1 MRRISMKKIKDIL
14 KLRYIVELSFPKIAI
29 ATNTPKSTASD
40 YCKRFEITKYTI
52 EEFLEIDEDKIY
64 QLLFPERKETS
75 KKLLRPMPDMN
86 YIAKELSKRGVTF
99 TLLWQEYKEQHP
111 NGYGLSQFKEHY
123 SRYKK
128 KLNPTM
134 RQTYIAGE
142 KMFVDYSGLTVPVID
157 NITGEISKAQIF
169 VSVLGVSGYTFV
181 HATSSQ
187 KQEDFIK
194 SHVLAFEFYEGV
206 PKIMVPDNL
215 KSAVISNNK
224 KGIVINESYAEL
236 ARHYNC
242 AIEPARPRKP
252 QDKAK
257 AEQGVQAIQRWILAI
272 FRNRT
277 FFSVDEI
284 NQAINPLLD
293 IYNDK
298 IMKKLNKSRTQ
309 LFNED
314 EKQYLLDL
322 PANRYIYKEFKIA
335 TVNIDYHIELLKCFY
350 SVPFKYLKEKVDV
363 KYSTTLV
370 EIYHKSKLIATHPRL
385 RRMNDTSTLKEHM
398 PLNHQYQNEKI
409 NPQRLLNWA
418 VSIGSCA
425 KEFVQNR
432 LDTATYPV
440 KAYRSIIAILSLSKI
455 YGKLELNLALGY
467 ALSINAS
474 STKSVKSILSKKL
487 YMQSANNVTNTVLN
501 SHENIRGSDYY
512 K

>member
-1 MRRISMKKIKDIL
+1 MKKIKDIL
-14 KLRYIVELSFPKIAI
+14 KLRYIVELSFPKIAV
-29 ATNTPKSTASD
+29 ATNIPRSTASD
-40 YCKRFEITKYTI
+40 YCKRFEISKYTI
-52 EEFLEIDEDKIY
+52 DDFLEMDEDVIYKI
-64 QLLFPERKETS
+64 LFPEKRLAKSSDT
-75 KKLLRPMPDMN
+75 KRPMPDMN
-86 YIAKELSKRGVTF
+86 YLARELSKRGVTF

-111 NGYGLSQFKEHY
+111 DGYGLSQFKEHY
-123 SRYKK
+123 RRYKK
-128 KLNPTM
+128 RLNPTM

-142 KMFVDYSGLTVPVID
+142 KMFVDYSGLTVRVVD
-157 NITGEISKAQIF
+157 SKTGEITKAQIF

-181 HATSSQ
+181 HATPSQ

-224 KGIVINESYAEL
+224 KGLVINESYAEL

-257 AEQGVQAIQRWILAI
+257 AEQGVQSIQRWILAI

-298 IMKKLNKSRTQ
+298 VMKKLNKSRTQ

-314 EKQYLLDL
+314 EQQYLLEL

-350 SVPFKYLKEKVDV
+350 SVPFKYLKEKVDI

-385 RRMNDTSTLKEHM
+385 IRVSDTSTLKEHM
-398 PLNHQYQNEKI
+398 PLNHQYQNENMK
-409 NPQRLLNWA
+409 PQRLLNWA
-418 VSIGSCA
+418 TSIGISA
-425 KEFVQNR
+425 KEFVKNR
-432 LDTATYPV
+432 LDMEHYPV
-440 KAYRSIIAILSLSKI
+440 NVYKSVITILSKSKI
-455 YGKLELNLALGY
+455 YGNIELDLALGY
-467 ALSINAS
+467 ALSINA
-474 STKSVKSILSKKL
+474 TSVKSIESILSKKL
-487 YMQSANNVTNTVLN
+487 YMQSANNVTNPVMN
-501 SHENIRGSDYY
+501 KHKNIRGKDYY
-512 K
+512 Q

>member
-1 MRRISMKKIKDIL
+1 M
-14 KLRYIVELSFPKIAI
+14 
-29 ATNTPKSTASD
+29 
-40 YCKRFEITKYTI
+40 
-52 EEFLEIDEDKIY
+52 
-64 QLLFPERKETS
+64 
-75 KKLLRPMPDMN
+75 
-86 YIAKELSKRGVTF
+86 
-99 TLLWQEYKEQHP
+99 
-111 NGYGLSQFKEHY
+111 
-123 SRYKK
+123 
-128 KLNPTM
+128 
-134 RQTYIAGE
+134 
-142 KMFVDYSGLTVPVID
+142 
-157 NITGEISKAQIF
+157 
-169 VSVLGVSGYTFV
+169 
-181 HATSSQ
+181 
-187 KQEDFIK
+187 
-194 SHVLAFEFYEGV
+194 
-206 PKIMVPDNL
+206 
-215 KSAVISNNK
+215 
-224 KGIVINESYAEL
+224 
-236 ARHYNC
+236 
-242 AIEPARPRKP
+242 
-252 QDKAK
+252 
-257 AEQGVQAIQRWILAI
+257 QAIQRWRLAI

-385 RRMNDTSTLKEHM
+385 RRMHDTSTLKEHM

-418 VSIGSCA
+418 ASIGGSA

-474 STKSVKSILSKKL
+474 STKSVQSILSKKL

>member
-1 MRRISMKKIKDIL
+1 MKKIKDIL
-14 KLRYIVELSFPKIAI
+14 KLRYIIELSFPKIAI

-40 YCKRFEITKYTI
+40 YCKRFEITKYSI
-52 EEFLEIDEDKIY
+52 DEILEIDEDKIY

-157 NITGEISKAQIF
+157 NVTGEISKAQIF

-181 HATSSQ
+181 HATASQ

-409 NPQRLLNWA
+409 NPQRLLAWA
-418 VSIGSCA
+418 ASIGGSA

-474 STKSVKSILSKKL
+474 STKSVQSILSKKL

>member
-14 KLRYIVELSFPKIAI
+14 KLRYIVELSFPKIAV

-52 EEFLEIDEDKIY
+52 DEILVMDEDVIY
-64 QLLFPERKETS
+64 KLLFPERRKDLKNIS
-75 KKLLRPMPDMN
+75 RPMPDMN

-111 NGYGLSQFKEHY
+111 DGYGLSQFKEHY

-142 KMFVDYSGLTVPVID
+142 KMFVDYSGLTVPVVD
-157 NITGEISKAQIF
+157 NITGEVTKAQIF

-181 HATSSQ
+181 HATPSQ

-298 IMKKLNKSRTQ
+298 VMKKLNKSRTQ

-322 PANRYIYKEFKIA
+322 PANRYIYKEFKVA

-350 SVPFKYLKEKVDV
+350 SVPFKYLKEKVDI

-385 RRMNDTSTLKEHM
+385 RRVNDTSTLKEHM
-398 PLNHQYQNEKI
+398 PLNHQYQNEKM
-409 NPQRLLNWA
+409 NPGRLLNWA
-418 VSIGSCA
+418 ASIGSSA
-425 KEFVQNR
+425 KEFVRNR

-440 KAYRSIIAILSLSKI
+440 KAYRSIIAILSLAKI
-455 YGKLELNLALGY
+455 YGKLELNLALQY
-467 ALSINAS
+467 AISINAT
-474 STKSVKSILSKKL
+474 STKSIESILSKKL
-487 YMQSANNVTNTVLN
+487 YMQPVNNVTNQVLN
-501 SHENIRGSDYY
+501 NHKNIRGKDYY
-512 K
+512 Q

>member
-1 MRRISMKKIKDIL
+1 MKKIKDVL
-14 KLRYIVELSFPKIAI
+14 KLRYIIQLSFPKIAV
-29 ATNTPKSTASD
+29 ATNVPRSTASD

-52 EEFLEIDEDKIY
+52 DEFLKLDEDIMYKI
-64 QLLFPERKETS
+64 LFPEKRLSKTS
-75 KKLLRPMPDMN
+75 DNKRPMPDMN
-86 YIAKELSKRGVTF
+86 YLARELSKRGVTF

-142 KMFVDYSGLTVPVID
+142 KMFVDYSGLIVPVVD
-157 NITGEISKAQIF
+157 NITGEITKAQIF
-169 VSVLGVSGYTFV
+169 VSVLGTSGYTFV
-181 HATSSQ
+181 HATPSQ

-206 PKIMVPDNL
+206 PKILVPDNL

-257 AEQGVQAIQRWILAI
+257 AEQGIQAIQRWILAV

-277 FFSVDEI
+277 FFSTDEI

-298 IMKKLNKSRTQ
+298 VMKKLNKSRTQ

-335 TVNIDYHIELLKCFY
+335 TVNIDYHIELLKCYY
-350 SVPFKYLKEKVDV
+350 SVPFKYLKEKVDI

-385 RRMNDTSTLKEHM
+385 RRINDTSTLKEHM
-398 PLNHQYQNEKI
+398 PLNHQYQNEKM
-409 NPQRLLNWA
+409 NPGRLLNWA
-418 VSIGSCA
+418 SSIGTNA
-425 KEFVQNR
+425 KEFVKNR

-440 KAYRSIIAILSLSKI
+440 KAYRSIIAILSLSKM
-455 YGKLELNLALGY
+455 YGKMELNLALGY
-467 ALSINAS
+467 ALSINAT
-474 STKSVKSILSKKL
+474 STKSCESILSKKL
-487 YMQSANNVTNTVLN
+487 YMQPANNVTNSVLN
-501 SHENIRGSDYY
+501 NHENIRGKDYY
-512 K
+512 Q

>member
-1 MRRISMKKIKDIL
+1 MKKIKDIL